1 MAYKNGT
8 VYGKYIKIKSG
19 GSGVK
24 NAVNYIDDNDKISTP
39 NKPQNPA
46 DLQPENVISDDTLES
61 ADEAI
66 SYIGNET
73 KTLSPDDFQRLI
85 SGINCDSNHAAKD
98 FSETEKRYY
107 SNKTES
113 GLKGDAKPIKA
124 YHVILSYKGTDQS
137 PDFIHALG
145 VEFARRICGDEYQA
159 FVGTHLNTDNNHN
172 HILINAYAL
181 DGLHKFQDRLHLY
194 RYFREVANELS
205 LEYGLPIMVNE
216 AQNKA
221 PSYPWRNY
229 LQTEEGKLWHETLCK
244 DLDEILDRSFSY
256 RDFLTGITEL
266 KEEKTDEYGNTVTAP
281 KYEFIINANSIS
293 FVNEHLK
300 YGKVRDRNIGDRY
313 TRQGVESTIRERERK
328 EKQEAVMQSIKTE
341 SAAKPSQTYPAIFI
355 PLYDEYGRKRSFF
368 KRLIL
373 LIRES
378 IALSMDEYML
388 SQSVMKF
395 TDKHAGEYGTD
406 FHGNDVR
413 LGENISLK
421 SASKKLEFLDSI
433 AVRCD
438 KYHITD
444 TKSLDILLRQDH
456 LQASILKRELS
467 ALKDFQDNS
476 EKIMDAI
483 GFFETLA
490 DQMMEYDIPKDHYIY
505 NLKPEKIRKNLA
517 ALDPMLPKQKSEL
530 YQTLHS
536 NRYYMNRKFD
546 EISRT
551 EAADIIEAIR
561 KGEKEKLPP
570 YVSDKY
576 AKAAADA
583 SLPPREKTAL
593 SLSSLTENEKQT
605 ITKYQKACV
614 ILSEYGLTSSE
625 RIAYFKQL
633 VSSNKT
639 RYEVVS
645 KELDRYNAEI
655 KDLFKLK
662 IDTQKIMTVPFA
674 YGPLY
679 KGNIENFLASKH
691 FIYATD
697 DPMELIRDLTKRL
710 NQIDVS
716 MDSEILD
723 ATKLPIAEEYLL
735 AHDINSI
742 FPDITFDISSPQKLH
757 NDLVGLRKSHT
768 LQTRLSELLTN
779 YHTVIDREQ
788 LVLIALPDGKQ
799 VYAKPSDI
807 TVKKDNNDTPEYR
820 FADQPVTLVIR
831 KGNEYEHQP
840 SESEN
845 RIK

>member
-24 NAVNYIDDNDKISTP
+24 NAVKYIDDNDKISP
-39 NKPQNPA
+39 PKMSRNPD
-46 DLQPENVISDDTLES
+46 DLEAENSVSDETLERPD
-61 ADEAI
+61 AAI
-66 SYIGNET
+66 SYIENET
-73 KTLSPDDFQRLI
+73 KTLSPDDFHKLI
-85 SGINCDSNHAAKD
+85 SGINCDPEHASDD
-98 FSETEKRYY
+98 FLETEKRYY

-341 SAAKPSQTYPAIFI
+341 SATKPSQTYPAIFI
-355 PLYDEYGRKRSFF
+355 PLYDEYGRKRSLF

-378 IALSMDEYML
+378 ISLSMDEYML
-388 SQSVMKF
+388 SQSVMQF
-395 TDKHAGEYGTD
+395 TDKHTGEYGTD

-483 GFFETLA
+483 NIFETTT
-490 DQMMEYDIPKDHYIY
+490 DQMTAFDIPKDHYFY
-505 NLKPEKIRKNLA
+505 DLTPEKIRKNLA

-530 YQTLHS
+530 YKTLHS
-536 NRYYMNRKFD
+536 NNYYIRRKFD
-546 EISRT
+546 EVSRT
-551 EAADIIEAIR
+551 EAAAIIDAIH
-561 KGEKEKLPP
+561 KGQKEKLPS

-576 AKAAADA
+576 TRTETEIP
-583 SLPPREKTAL
+583 LNPRKRSAISTA
-593 SLSSLTENEKQT
+593 SLTESEKQ
-605 ITKYQKACV
+605 IISKYQKACG
-614 ILSEYGLTSSE
+614 ILSEFGLTSSE
-625 RIAYFKQL
+625 KIASFKQQ
-633 VSSNKT
+633 VTSNKI
-639 RYEVVS
+639 RYEIVS
-645 KELDRYNAEI
+645 KQLEQYSKEI

-662 IDTQKIMTVPFA
+662 VDTQKILTVPFA

-697 DPMELIRDLTKRL
+697 DPTELVRDLTKRL

-716 MDSEILD
+716 MHSEILD

-735 AHDINSI
+735 AHDIISI

-757 NDLVGLRKSHT
+757 NDLVGLRKSHK
-768 LQTRLSELLTN
+768 LQSRLSELLTN
-779 YHTVIDREQ
+779 YHAVIEREQ
-788 LVLIALPDGKQ
+788 LILIALPDGKQ
-799 VYAKPSDI
+799 VYTKPSDI
-807 TVKKDNNDTPEYR
+807 TVEKDNNGTPEYH

-831 KGNEYEHQP
+831 KENEYEHQP